1 MSGRQDRVAVAV
13 RKEVAS
19 LILFEMRD
27 PRLAKVTITN
37 ATISRD
43 LTQARVYV
51 SVHGDAAALEAAV
64 EALTAA
70 AGFVR
75 SKVGP
80 KLHLRTV
87 PDFVFVGDDSAAKA
101 QRLDKIFK
109 EHEAEFGPIEPTPK
123 PTLVDSDDLVDEDDD
138 EDDDVL
144 DYGDDEDDEDDFDLD
159 DEDLADEGY
168 EDDDE
173 AEA

>member
-1 MSGRQDRVAVAV
+1 MSGRQDRVAVAI

-19 LILFEMRD
+19 LILLGMRD

-37 ATISRD
+37 ATVSRD

-51 SVHGDAAALEAAV
+51 SVLGDKAALDAAV
-64 EALTAA
+64 EALTSA

-80 KLHLRTV
+80 KLGLRAV
-87 PDFVFVGDDSAAKA
+87 PEFMFVGDDSAAKA

-109 EHEAEFGPIEPTPK
+109 EHEAEFGPVPVAPK
-123 PTLVDSDDLVDEDDD
+123 LVDVDDLEDDEDDED
-138 EDDDVL
+138 EVEDDDVL
-144 DYGDDEDDEDDFDLD
+144 DYGDDDEEDEFDLD
-159 DEDLADEGY
+159 DPDLADEGF
-168 EDDDE
+168 EDEDE
-173 AEA
+173 

>member
-1 MSGRQDRVAVAV
+1 MSGRQDRVAVAI

-37 ATISRD
+37 ATVSRD

-51 SVHGDAAALEAAV
+51 SVLGDQAALDAAV
-64 EALTAA
+64 EALTSA

-87 PDFVFVGDDSAAKA
+87 PDFVFVPDDSAAKA

-109 EHEAEFGPIEPTPK
+109 EHEAEFGPIEAKPK
-123 PTLVDSDDLVDEDDD
+123 LVDVDDLDDD
-138 EDDDVL
+138 DDDDDEEDFEDDDVL
-144 DYGDDEDDEDDFDLD
+144 DYGDDEDEDDFDLD
-159 DEDLADEGY
+159 DPDLADEGF

-173 AEA
+173 